1 MIRRS
6 GIASACIAMV
16 LSLGA
21 APVSAQGSMSVDDT
35 ALCSAALKLA
45 QDNLGNSL
53 SQRAKFIEMSN
64 WFGAKGREMN
74 DTIFAQQYSIYTA
87 AFEDARENG
96 DPQFG
101 SSVTG
106 CQTYFETANSD

>member
-1 MIRRS
+1 MTSRPA
-6 GIASACIAMV
+6 IATACIAMV

-21 APVSAQGSMSVDDT
+21 APVNAQGSMSVDDA
-35 ALCSAALKLA
+35 ALCSASLKLA
-45 QDNLGNSL
+45 QDNLGNTL

-74 DTIFAQQYSIYTA
+74 DQIFAQQYTIYTA
-87 AFEDARENG
+87 AFEDARDNG

-101 SSVTG
+101 SAVTG